1 MATEAQQKLRERLAK
16 AGIAISDLAALLEG
30 ERRDDLRERLMV
42 SILCGLA
49 VNWKELQGESA
60 TKVVELADRLVT
72 AAMKRLRP

>member
-1 MATEAQQKLRERLAK
+1 MATENQERLRARLAK
-16 AGIAISDLAALLEG
+16 AGIAISDLAALLER
-30 ERRDDLRERLMV
+30 EKPDDLRERLMV

-72 AAMKRLRP
+72 AAMRKLRP